1 MGQKWRARKRGVSA
15 KSKWNVVKRTL
26 KRVSKEAPKVIG
38 RAADTAE
45 VIGDAVNESVEA
57 VDAVVEA
64 ADAAKKTDSL
74 ADVMEAV
81 VEVKEAVEA
90 SLEAVEASK
99 EAVEASKDLASYTR
113 DQLRKMAKKRKVP
126 RYSAMNKKQLLAA
139 LSG

>member
-99 EAVEASKDLASYTR
+99 DLASYTR